1 MTSKSN
7 PLSVV
12 LVSAAADIAEKVR
25 RACSDEADNGIR
37 FTMVEDINRAQSLA
51 EADENTCVLLD
62 CSVNG
67 WSSPKHLKKLTAKS
81 EHAPILLLGGDS
93 PADAER
99 AMTEADAADVL
110 APSDLTPNVLR
121 RALRYALARR
131 DAEQKLRRL
140 ALFDP
145 ISNLPSQVLF
155 WEILSLAVHR
165 ARRNRDFFSVLLLDF
180 NWSVLPADVADRAVP
195 LLYRNFAQRIKALMR
210 ASDTVASFERS
221 QIVVLAESMPRV
233 EDVQIVAAKILS
245 DINAPV
251 AFEDRYLSVSA
262 AIGIALYPTSGGT
275 AEALISRASQA
286 LSSAMERPANRFV
299 FV

>member
-1 MTSKSN
+1 MNAKPN
-7 PLSVV
+7 PLTVV
-12 LVSAAADIAEKVR
+12 LVSTDPATVDAVR
-25 RACSDEADNGIR
+25 RACYDEGGNGIR
-37 FTMVEDINRAQSLA
+37 FSAVPDAAKAQV
-51 EADENTCVLLD
+51 EADDQESACVLLD

-67 WSSPKHLKKLTAKS
+67 WSSPKHLKKLGERK
-81 EHAPILLLGGDS
+81 EGAPILLLGSDRW
-93 PADAER
+93 ADAER
-99 AMTEADAADVL
+99 AMSEAGAADVL
-110 APSDLTPNVLR
+110 VPSDLTPSGLR

-131 DAEQKLRRL
+131 DAELQLRRL

-145 ISNLPSQVLF
+145 VSDLPSQVLF
-155 WEILSLAVHR
+155 WEILSLAVRR
-165 ARRNRDFFSVLLLDF
+165 ARRNRDFFSVLLIDF
-180 NWSVLPADVADRAVP
+180 NWSVLPVDVADRAVP
-195 LLYRNFAQRIKALMR
+195 VLYRNFAQRIKALMR

-262 AIGIALYPTSGGT
+262 AIGIALYPTSGST
-275 AEALISRASQA
+275 AEALIGRASQA
-286 LSSAMERPANRFV
+286 LSSAMERPTNKFV

>member
-1 MTSKSN
+1 MNAKPN
-7 PLSVV
+7 PLTAV
-12 LVSAAADIAEKVR
+12 LVSSNPATVDAVR
-25 RACSDEADNGIR
+25 RACLDDGGNGIH
-37 FTMVEDINRAQSLA
+37 FTTVADTAKAQA
-51 EADENTCVLLD
+51 EADDQESACVLLD

-67 WSSPKHLKKLTAKS
+67 WSSPKHLKKLS
-81 EHAPILLLGGDS
+81 ERKDGAPILLLGSDHW
-93 PADAER
+93 ADAEQ
-99 AMTEADAADVL
+99 AMSEAGAADVL
-110 APSDLTPNVLR
+110 VPSDLTPSGLR

-131 DAEQKLRRL
+131 DAEQQLRRL

-145 ISNLPSQVLF
+145 VSDLPSQVLF
-155 WEILSLAVHR
+155 WEILSLAVRR
-165 ARRNRDFFSVLLLDF
+165 ARRNRDFFSVLLIDF
-180 NWSVLPADVADRAVP
+180 NWSVLPVDVADRAVP
-195 LLYRNFAQRIKALMR
+195 VLYRNFAQRIKALMR

-262 AIGIALYPTSGGT
+262 AIGIALYPTSGST

-286 LSSAMERPANRFV
+286 LSSAMERPTNKFV

>member
-1 MTSKSN
+1 MNAKPT
-7 PLSVV
+7 PLTVA
-12 LVSAAADIAEKVR
+12 LVSTNPGIIEAVR
-25 RACSDEADNGIR
+25 KACFDEGGHAIR
-37 FTMVEDINRAQSLA
+37 FSAIADAQKAQVEVEDQDGACI
-51 EADENTCVLLD
+51 LLD

-67 WSSPKHLKKLTAKS
+67 WSSPKHLKKLA
-81 EHAPILLLGGDS
+81 ERQDGAPLLLLGAERW
-93 PADAER
+93 PDAER
-99 AMTEADAADVL
+99 AMSDAGAADVL
-110 APSDLTPNVLR
+110 APSDLTPNGLR

-131 DAEQKLRRL
+131 DSEQQLRRL

-145 ISNLPSQVLF
+145 ISDLPSQVLF
-155 WEILSLAVHR
+155 WEILSLAVRR
-165 ARRNRDFFSVLLLDF
+165 ARRNRDFFSVLLIDF
-180 NWSVLPADVADRAVP
+180 NWSVLPSDVAERAKPV
-195 LLYRNFAQRIKALMR
+195 LYRNFADRIKSLMR

-262 AIGIALYPTSGGT
+262 AIGIALYPTSGST

-286 LSSAMERPANRFV
+286 LSSAMERPTNKFV

>member
-1 MTSKSN
+1 MNAKSN
-7 PLSVV
+7 PLTVV
-12 LVSAAADIAEKVR
+12 LVSAASDVVDKVR
-25 RACSDEADNGIR
+25 KACFDEAGGGIH
-37 FTMVEDINRAQSLA
+37 FTATTDAGKALA
-51 EADENTCVLLD
+51 EAEQQDNACVLLD

-67 WSSPKHLKKLTAKS
+67 WSSPKHLKKLAANPDR
-81 EHAPILLLGGDS
+81 APVLLLGGENW
-93 PADAER
+93 AEAET
-99 AMTEADAADVL
+99 AMTEAGAADVL
-110 APSDLTPNVLR
+110 APSDLTSSGLR

-131 DAEQKLRRL
+131 DSEQQLRRL

-145 ISNLPSQVLF
+145 VSDLPSQVLF
-155 WEILSLAVHR
+155 WEILSLAVRR
-165 ARRNRDFFSVLLLDF
+165 ARRNRDFFSVLLIDF
-180 NWSVLPADVADRAVP
+180 NWSVLPADIADRAMPV
-195 LLYRNFAQRIKALMR
+195 LYRNFAERIKALMR

-251 AFEDRYLSVSA
+251 AFEDRYLSISA

-275 AEALISRASQA
+275 AEALIGRASQA
-286 LSSAMERPANRFV
+286 LSSAMERPTNRFV

>member
-1 MTSKSN
+1 MNAKPN
-7 PLSVV
+7 PLTVV
-12 LVSAAADIAEKVR
+12 LVSATPTTIDAVR
-25 RACSDEADNGIR
+25 KACFDEGGNAIR
-37 FTMVEDINRAQSLA
+37 FTAVADADKAQV
-51 EADENTCVLLD
+51 EADDQENTCVLLD

-67 WSSPKHLKKLTAKS
+67 WNSPKHLKKLAGKK
-81 EHAPILLLGGDS
+81 EGAPILLLGS
-93 PADAER
+93 ESWADAER
-99 AMTEADAADVL
+99 AMAEAGAADVL
-110 APSDLTPNVLR
+110 APSDLTPNGLR

-131 DAEQKLRRL
+131 DAEHQLRRL

-145 ISNLPSQVLF
+145 VSDLPSQVLF
-155 WEILSLAVHR
+155 WEILALAVRR
-165 ARRNRDFFSVLLLDF
+165 ARRNRDFFSVLLIDF

-195 LLYRNFAQRIKALMR
+195 VLYRNFAERIKALMR

-251 AFEDRYLSVSA
+251 AFEDRYLSISA
-262 AIGIALYPTSGGT
+262 AIGIALYPTSGST
-275 AEALISRASQA
+275 AEALVGRASQA
-286 LSSAMERPANRFV
+286 LSSAMERPTNKFV

>member
-1 MTSKSN
+1 MNAKPN
-7 PLSVV
+7 PLTAV
-12 LVSAAADIAEKVR
+12 LVSTNPATVDAVR
-25 RACSDEADNGIR
+25 RACLDDGGNGIH
-37 FTMVEDINRAQSLA
+37 FTAVADTAKAQA
-51 EADENTCVLLD
+51 EADDQESACVLLD

-67 WSSPKHLKKLTAKS
+67 WSSPKHLKKLGERKDG
-81 EHAPILLLGGDS
+81 APILLLGSDHW
-93 PADAER
+93 ADAER
-99 AMTEADAADVL
+99 AMSEAGAADVL
-110 APSDLTPNVLR
+110 VPSDLTPSGLR

-131 DAEQKLRRL
+131 DAEQQLRRL

-145 ISNLPSQVLF
+145 VSDLPSQVLF
-155 WEILSLAVHR
+155 WEILSLAVRR
-165 ARRNRDFFSVLLLDF
+165 ARRNRDFFSVLLIDF
-180 NWSVLPADVADRAVP
+180 NWSVLPVDVADRAVP
-195 LLYRNFAQRIKALMR
+195 VLYRNFAQRIKALMR

-262 AIGIALYPTSGGT
+262 AIGIALYPTSGST
-275 AEALISRASQA
+275 AEALIGRASQA
-286 LSSAMERPANRFV
+286 LSSAMERPTNKFV

>member
-1 MTSKSN
+1 MHPN

-12 LVSAAADIAEKVR
+12 LVSVSPAIIDAVR
-25 RACSDEADNGIR
+25 KACIDEAGNAIR
-37 FTMVEDINRAQSLA
+37 FTAMSDMAGAQSA
-51 EADENTCVLLD
+51 ADEQETACVLLD
-62 CSVNG
+62 CNANG
-67 WSSPKHLKKLTAKS
+67 WDSPSHLKQLS
-81 EHAPILLLGGDS
+81 VGDEGAPILLLGSEPWTD
-93 PADAER
+93 ADR
-99 AMTEADAADVL
+99 AMSEAGAADVL
-110 APSDLTPNVLR
+110 SPSDLTPSGLR

-131 DAEQKLRRL
+131 DAEHKLRSL

-145 ISNLPSQVLF
+145 VSGLPSQVLF
-155 WEILSLAVHR
+155 WEILALAVRR
-165 ARRNRDFFSVLLLDF
+165 ARRNRDFFSVLLIDF
-180 NWSVLPADVADRAVP
+180 NWGVLPSEISDRAMPV
-195 LLYRNFAQRIKALMR
+195 LYRNFAQRIKTLMR

-251 AFEDRYLSVSA
+251 AFEDRYLSISA

-275 AEALISRASQA
+275 AEALIGRASQA
-286 LSSAMERPANRFV
+286 LSSAMERPTNKFV

>member
-1 MTSKSN
+1 MTSN

-12 LVSAAADIAEKVR
+12 LVSASPATIEAVQK
-25 RACSDEADNGIR
+25 ACIDEAGGGIR
-37 FTMVEDINRAQSLA
+37 FTAMPDMSGAQLA
-51 EADENTCVLLD
+51 ADAQETACVLLD

-67 WSSPKHLKKLTAKS
+67 WSAPGHLKQLANG
-81 EHAPILLLGGDS
+81 EGAAPLILLGNAPWTDG
-93 PADAER
+93 ER
-99 AMTEADAADVL
+99 AMSEAGAADAL
-110 APSDLTPNVLR
+110 TTSDLTPGGLR

-131 DAEQKLRRL
+131 DAEQQLRRL

-145 ISNLPSQVLF
+145 VSGLPSQVLF
-155 WEILSLAVHR
+155 WEILSLAVRR
-165 ARRNRDFFSVLLLDF
+165 ARRNRDFFSVLLIDF
-180 NWSVLPADVADRAVP
+180 NWGILPNEIADRAMPV
-195 LLYRNFAQRIKALMR
+195 LYRNFAQRIKTLMR

-251 AFEDRYLSVSA
+251 AFEDRYISISA
-262 AIGIALYPTSGGT
+262 AIGIALYPTSGGS
-275 AEALISRASQA
+275 AEALIGRASQA
-286 LSSAMERPANRFV
+286 LSTAMERPTNKFV